1 MKKKKSEIAS
11 PMVKKFS
18 HQRHTK
24 EDLGLKFEDLKPM
37 EFLASVWVLNL
48 KIWVWV
54 WKMWVSTGSG
64 FGFRSLGF
72 GSHSCLCFGGLGGLI
87 LDLWFWSGIESAC
100 CGFAL

>member
-1 MKKKKSEIAS
+1 MGLG
-11 PMVKKFS
+11 FS

-54 WKMWVSTGSG
+54 LKMWVSTGSG

-72 GSHSCLCFGGLGGLI
+72 GSHGCLCFGGLGGLI

-100 CGFAL
+100 